1 LAEKMADEME
11 NGMVEMLEKSLEK
24 SLVDLMVVWLELS
37 MVVKKG
43 WLTVYSKVSYLVVMM
58 ADVMVF

>member
-1 LAEKMADEME
+1 MADEME
-11 NGMVEMLEKSLEK
+11 KGMVEMLEKSLEK

>member
-1 LAEKMADEME
+1 MADEME